1 MSMQLPLPA
10 GWARHLQSR
19 RDPAERLSA
28 LRQDVLDAKSEIR
41 AALDRLAE
49 KHHIPP
55 REVERS
61 MGWADDGLGDLIYDT
76 ERELEDEI
84 QDRDPI

>member
-1 MSMQLPLPA
+1 MSIQLPLA
-10 GWARHLQSR
+10 GWARHLQSN
-19 RDPAERLSA
+19 RDPGERLSA

-55 REVERS
+55 REVDQS
-61 MGWADDGLGDLIYDT
+61 MGWADDGLADLIYET
-76 ERELEDEI
+76 ERELEHEI
-84 QDRDPI
+84 QDQNPL